1 METEKPNRSYGN
13 MLIMLMSWIPIT
25 PDGRKDADLERQ
37 WRDQLENNENEDD
50 EKDND
55 GWTFNGTDAIHSPW
69 AFLNQVVGSFLI
81 AS

>member
-1 METEKPNRSYGN
+1 METEKPNRSDGN

-37 WRDQLENNENEDD
+37 WRDQLENTENEDD

-55 GWTFNGTDAIHSPW
+55 G
-69 AFLNQVVGSFLI
+69 
-81 AS
+81 